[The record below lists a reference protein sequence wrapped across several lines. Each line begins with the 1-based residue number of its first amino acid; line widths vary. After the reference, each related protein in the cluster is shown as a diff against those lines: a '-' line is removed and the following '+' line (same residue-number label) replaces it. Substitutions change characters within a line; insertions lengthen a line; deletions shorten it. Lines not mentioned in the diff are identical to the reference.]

1 MLPAAVPALKS
12 VVVLARC
19 LRHRLLTLDT
29 SPMKWLLHS
38 NLRLLFGNQLKERQM
53 SGKNALRVRSEVT
66 VR

>member
-1 MLPAAVPALKS
+1 
-12 VVVLARC
+12 
-19 LRHRLLTLDT
+19 
-29 SPMKWLLHS
+29 MKWLLHS